1 MGGVRNG
8 KEIAIEFPD
17 DIGQTLGARVG
28 DVSRAVSGAFAK
40 EAYRSRAI
48 RPAEMQQMLR
58 MPSRWEAETFLK
70 RAEAYH
76 DYTMEDLERDI
87 GEIRDLS
94 RQ

>member
-1 MGGVRNG
+1 
-8 KEIAIEFPD
+8 
-17 DIGQTLGARVG
+17 
-28 DVSRAVSGAFAK
+28 
-40 EAYRSRAI
+40 
-48 RPAEMQQMLR
+48 MLR